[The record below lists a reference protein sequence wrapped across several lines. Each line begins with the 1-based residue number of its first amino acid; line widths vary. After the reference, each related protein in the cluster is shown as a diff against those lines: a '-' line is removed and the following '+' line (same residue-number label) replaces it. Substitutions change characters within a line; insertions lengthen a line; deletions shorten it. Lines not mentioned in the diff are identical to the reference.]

1 MDGPPVQDAVQQLQE
16 LTRAVDDLRRRVAA
30 LEQRSAVA
38 SSSAEG
44 SLPAAQP
51 VMLPE
56 VSPGLLAPIGRMLL
70 GIAGAY
76 LLRAIVESG
85 ILPELT
91 GTLIGLLY
99 AAAWLMAS
107 IRTAASNRVSLA
119 LEGLT
124 ASAIAA
130 PLLWEATTRFHA
142 LSPAGAAAALTFFIV
157 LGQVVAWK
165 HDHAAIA
172 AITALT
178 GAITAVALIA
188 ATLDPVPFAIALLVA
203 ATVVEYGAIRDHAL
217 AWRWIIALAAD
228 FCAFLLLYLTTRPQ
242 GLPTGYAPVSAVVV
256 IAIQIALVA
265 VYCGSMAAR
274 TLVLRLRITWFEIL
288 QVAAVLALAIVS
300 NWRFAYGIGG
310 GMAAAG
316 TACYLVAFSS
326 SSRSRELARNFQA
339 YATFGLILLLGG
351 SFLVL
356 HGLMIVAL
364 WSVLAVS
371 ATWLGEH
378 KNQNTLSVHGAIYLL
393 ATAAVSAGLGKYWP
407 LALAATLAYVVVLR
421 TGREGLTLVQRIPR
435 AVVVGMIACSLYGV
449 GASFSSTL
457 RTALISL
464 IAIALGWFGKR
475 WGVTELI
482 WVLYPW
488 MTFGAVKLLAEDF
501 RQDHPAGLFLS
512 LLVYGGTLIALP
524 RLLREADAR
533 RTDLS

>member
-1 MDGPPVQDAVQQLQE
+1 MDGPPLQEAVQQLEE
-16 LTRAVDDLRRRVAA
+16 LIRAVDDLRRRVAV
-30 LEQRSAVA
+30 LEQRSVVA
-38 SSSAEG
+38 SPSAEL
-44 SLPAAQP
+44 SLPLAKP

-76 LLRAIVESG
+76 LLRAIVEAG

-91 GTLIGLLY
+91 GTILGLLY
-99 AAAWLMAS
+99 AGAWLVAS
-107 IRTAASNRVSLA
+107 IRTATSNRVSLA

-142 LSPAGAAAALTFFIV
+142 LSPSGAAAALMFFIV
-157 LGQVVAWK
+157 LGQIVAWR

-178 GAITAVALIA
+178 GAVTAVALIA
-188 ATLDPVPFAIALLVA
+188 ATLDPVPFVIALLA
-203 ATVVEYGAIRDHAL
+203 AAVVVEYGAIRDHAL
-217 AWRWIIALAAD
+217 AWRWIVALAAD

-242 GLPTGYAPVSAVVV
+242 GLPSGYAPVPGAAV

-265 VYCGSMAAR
+265 VYLGSTAAR
-274 TLVLRLRITWFEIL
+274 TLVLRLRIASFEIL
-288 QVAAVLALAIVS
+288 QVAAVLAFAIVS
-300 NWRFAYGIGG
+300 NLHFAYGVGG
-310 GMAAAG
+310 GMIAAG
-316 TACYLVAFSS
+316 AACYLAAFSS
-326 SSRSRELARNFQA
+326 RSPLERVRNFHA
-339 YATFGLILLLGG
+339 YATFGLILLIGG
-351 SFLVL
+351 SFLVT

-364 WSVLAVS
+364 CSVLAVA
-371 ATWLGEH
+371 ATWFGER
-378 KNQNTLSVHGAIYLL
+378 KGKNTLSVHGAIYLL
-393 ATAAVSAGLGKYWP
+393 ATAAASFSLGQYWP
-407 LALAATLAYVVVLR
+407 LALASTLVYGVVLL
-421 TGREGLTLVQRIPR
+421 TGRDGPSLVQRIPR
-435 AVVVGMIACSLYGV
+435 ALVVGIIACSLYGI

-457 RTALISL
+457 RTVLISL
-464 IAIALGWFGKR
+464 IAIVLGRCGKR
-475 WGVTELI
+475 WGFAELI

-501 RQDHPAGLFLS
+501 RQGRPAALFLS

-524 RLLREADAR
+524 RLLRQADTR

>member
-1 MDGPPVQDAVQQLQE
+1 MDGPPVQEAVQQLEE
-16 LTRAVDDLRRRVAA
+16 LIRAVDDLRRRVAV
-30 LEQRSAVA
+30 LEQRSMVPVP
-38 SSSAEG
+38 SAE
-44 SLPAAQP
+44 LPMP
-51 VMLPE
+51 LVEPTTLPE
-56 VSPGLLAPIGRMLL
+56 VAPGLLAPIGRMLL

-99 AAAWLMAS
+99 AAAWLLAS

-142 LSPAGAAAALTFFIV
+142 LSPAGGAAALAFFIV

-178 GAITAVALIA
+178 GAVTAVALIA
-188 ATLDPVPFAIALLVA
+188 ATLDPVPFLIALLA
-203 ATVVEYGAIRDHAL
+203 AAAVVEYGAIRDHVL

-242 GLPTGYAPVSAVVV
+242 GLPTGYAPVPAIAV
-256 IAIQIALVA
+256 ISIQIALVA
-265 VYCGSMAAR
+265 VYCGSTAAR

-288 QVAAVLALAIVS
+288 QVAAVLGFAIVS
-300 NWRFAYGIGG
+300 NLRWTYGVGG
-310 GMAAAG
+310 GMVAAG
-316 TACYLVAFSS
+316 AACYLAAFIG
-326 SSRSRELARNFQA
+326 RSRTPARNFQA
-339 YATFGLILLLGG
+339 YATFGLILLVSG

-364 WSVLAVS
+364 WSVLAV
-371 ATWLGEH
+371 AAAWFGER
-378 KNQNTLSVHGAIYLL
+378 NGQNTLSVHGAIYLL
-393 ATAAVSAGLGKYWP
+393 AAAAASASLGQYWP
-407 LALAATLAYVVVLR
+407 LALAATLVYGVML
-421 TGREGLTLVQRIPR
+421 TNGREGSLVQRIPR
-435 AVVVGMIACSLYGV
+435 ALVVGIIAGSLYGIS
-449 GASFSSTL
+449 ASFSSTL
-457 RTALISL
+457 RTVLISL
-464 IAIALGWFGKR
+464 IAIALGWFGRR
-475 WGVTELI
+475 WSVTELI

-501 RQDHPAGLFLS
+501 RQGRPAALFLS

-524 RLLREADAR
+524 HLLRRADSR